1 MTTVINAVPSN
12 VVEVLGSNNSI
23 LAVVVVAVI
32 LGLSMNALGDKAATI
47 KSLLQNLNDI
57 VQVYMDFLI
66 NKVSPIAIF
75 CMLARTFA
83 TYGTEYIRPT
93 LTFMIA
99 TIFIS
104 LALVVTIYP
113 IGIFLLT
120 GLNPFKFAKK
130 IFKVGM
136 FAAATQSSA
145 ATLPLNRKTC
155 MEELGCSKEISSFVL
170 PMGMT
175 INMNG
180 TTAMHM
186 VAITFIATAAGI
198 NITPTQLIT
207 AASPT
212 QKVGGTA
219 SSKLPKVTHA
229 VKMESLLDAFS
240 FDELR
245 DFDRRV
251 REAGVEPEYVVEIKI
266 DGLSCSLEYE
276 NGQLVRAST
285 RGDGVVGEDVTANVR
300 AIRSIPKTLK
310 DAPEFLE
317 VRGEV
322 YMPHEAFQHLC
333 AEQELQGAAPF
344 KNPRNAAAG
353 SLRQKDAR
361 ITGSRGLS
369 IFVFNVQQIRGKTLT
384 KHSESLDYLK
394 SLGLPVS
401 PRYHVV
407 HDIEDAIA
415 EIENIGQNRSKLD
428 FDMDGAVIKVNDFA
442 QRELM
447 GSTNKFPRWAI
458 AFKYPPEVKETT
470 LRSIE
475 VAVGRTGVLT
485 PTACFDP
492 VFLAG
497 TTVARATLHN
507 EDFIRQFGLCIGDTI
522 QVRKAGDIIPEVIG
536 VTHHAE
542 GAEPYTMPTVCP
554 SCGAPVVHLEDEA
567 ALRCVNPECP
577 AQALRNIIHFA
588 SRDAMDIEGLG
599 EAVATQL
606 VEKELVH
613 SAADIYTLTREQL
626 LELDKFKEKS
636 ADNLLQAITAS
647 KQNNLDKLLFGFG
660 IRNIGDK
667 AAALLAEHF
676 GTLQAIRE
684 ATAEQ
689 ISQIDGF
696 GGVMA
701 QSVVEFF
708 AKEGTTDLVHRLAD
722 AGVNMQ
728 WKGEPKGDKLA
739 GKTLVVTG
747 TLETL
752 SRNEAE
758 ALIVKNGGKAS
769 GSVSKKTAYVVAG
782 AAAGSKLTKAQ
793 ALGVPVLT
801 EQEFLAMLQ
810 DAPAEQETT

>member
-1 MTTVINAVPSN
+1 MELEQAKKRVEELRTVI
-12 VVEVLGSNNSI
+12 EKNNR
-23 LAVVVVAVI
+23 LYYDQDAPE
-32 LGLSMNALGDKAATI
+32 LEDFEYDALTRELKELEA
-47 KSLLQNLNDI
+47 Q
-57 VQVYMDFLI
+57 F
-66 NKVSPIAIF
+66 P
-75 CMLARTFA
+75 
-83 TYGTEYIRPT
+83 E
-93 LTFMIA
+93 
-99 TIFIS
+99 
-104 LALVVTIYP
+104 LV
-113 IGIFLLT
+113 
-120 GLNPFKFAKK
+120 
-130 IFKVGM
+130 
-136 FAAATQSSA
+136 
-145 ATLPLNRKTC
+145 
-155 MEELGCSKEISSFVL
+155 
-170 PMGMT
+170 
-175 INMNG
+175 
-180 TTAMHM
+180 
-186 VAITFIATAAGI
+186 
-198 NITPTQLIT
+198 TPT
-207 AASPT
+207 SPT
-212 QKVGGTA
+212 QHVGGTPSGRFA
-219 SSKLPKVTHA
+219 KVTHA

-240 FDELR
+240 FEELR

-276 NGQLVRAST
+276 NGMLVRAST
-285 RGDGVVGEDVTANVR
+285 RGDGVVGEDVTANVK
-300 AIRSIPKTLK
+300 AIKRIPKQLK
-310 DAPEFLE
+310 NAPEFLE

-322 YMPHEAFQHLC
+322 YMPHEAFRHLC

-353 SLRQKDAR
+353 SLRQKDAK

-369 IFVFNVQQIRGKTLT
+369 IFVFNVQQIRGKELAT
-384 KHSESLDYLK
+384 HAESLDYLK

-407 HDIEDAIA
+407 HDIETAIA
-415 EIENIGQNRSKLD
+415 EIEQIGQSRSTLD

-442 QRELM
+442 QRDRM

-507 EDFIRQFGLCIGDTI
+507 EDFIRQLGLCIGDTI

-536 VTHHAE
+536 VTHHEAE
-542 GAEPYTMPTVCP
+542 AQPYQMPEVCP

-577 AQALRNIIHFA
+577 AQSLRNIIHFA
-588 SRDAMDIEGLG
+588 SRDAMDIDGLG
-599 EAVATQL
+599 TAVAAQL
-606 VEKELVH
+606 VEKGLVH
-613 SAADIYTLTREQL
+613 SAADLYDLTLEQL
-626 LELDKFKEKS
+626 LTLEKFKEKS
-636 ADNLLQAITAS
+636 ATNLLQAIENS

-676 GTLQAIRE
+676 GSLEAIRE
-684 ATAEQ
+684 ATEEQ
-689 ISQIDGF
+689 ISEIDGF

-701 QSVVEFF
+701 QSVTEFF
-708 AKEGTTDLVHRLAD
+708 AKDGTTDLIHRLAD
-722 AGVNMQ
+722 AGLNMQ

-782 AAAGSKLTKAQ
+782 TAAGSKLTKAQ
-793 ALGVPVLT
+793 ALGIPVLT
-801 EQEFLAMLQ
+801 EEEFLAMLR
-810 DAPAEQETT
+810 DDEPTPEA

>member
-1 MTTVINAVPSN
+1 MELEQAKKRVG
-12 VVEVLGSNNSI
+12 ELR
-23 LAVVVVAVI
+23 AVI
-32 LGLSMNALGDKAATI
+32 EKNNRLYYDQDAPELEDFEYDALTRELKELEA
-47 KSLLQNLNDI
+47 Q
-57 VQVYMDFLI
+57 Y
-66 NKVSPIAIF
+66 P
-75 CMLARTFA
+75 
-83 TYGTEYIRPT
+83 E
-93 LTFMIA
+93 
-99 TIFIS
+99 
-104 LALVVTIYP
+104 LV
-113 IGIFLLT
+113 
-120 GLNPFKFAKK
+120 
-130 IFKVGM
+130 
-136 FAAATQSSA
+136 
-145 ATLPLNRKTC
+145 
-155 MEELGCSKEISSFVL
+155 
-170 PMGMT
+170 
-175 INMNG
+175 
-180 TTAMHM
+180 
-186 VAITFIATAAGI
+186 
-198 NITPTQLIT
+198 TP
-207 AASPT
+207 ASPT
-212 QKVGGTA
+212 QHVGGTPSGRFA
-219 SSKLPKVTHA
+219 KVTHA

-240 FDELR
+240 YDELR

-251 REAGVEPEYVVEIKI
+251 RDAGIEPEYVVEIKI

-276 NGQLVRAST
+276 NGELVRAST

-300 AIRSIPKTLK
+300 AIKKIPKKLK
-310 DAPEFLE
+310 NAPEFLE

-361 ITGSRGLS
+361 ITGSRDLS
-369 IFVFNVQQIRGKTLT
+369 IFVFNVQQVRGKELT
-384 KHSESLDYLK
+384 THAESLDYLK

-401 PRYHVV
+401 PRYHIVR
-407 HDIEDAIA
+407 DIEDAIK
-415 EIENIGQNRSKLD
+415 EIEQIGQNRSKLD
-428 FDMDGAVIKVNDFA
+428 FDMDGAVIKINDFA
-442 QRELM
+442 QRDRM

-536 VTHHAE
+536 VVHHPE
-542 GAEPYTMPTVCP
+542 NAEPYQMPTACP

-577 AQALRNIIHFA
+577 AQSLRNIIHFA
-588 SRDAMDIEGLG
+588 SRDAMDIDGLG
-599 EAVATQL
+599 TAVATQL
-606 VEKELVH
+606 VEKGLVH
-613 SAADIYTLTREQL
+613 SAADLYDLTLEQL
-626 LELDKFKEKS
+626 LTLEKFKEKS
-636 ADNLLQAITAS
+636 ATNLLHAIENS

-676 GTLQAIRE
+676 GTLEAIRE
-684 ATAEQ
+684 ADIEK
-689 ISQIDGF
+689 ISEIDGF
-696 GGVMA
+696 GGVMG

-708 AKEGTTDLVHRLAD
+708 AKDGTTDLIHRLAD
-722 AGVNMQ
+722 AGVNMT

-739 GKTLVVTG
+739 GMTLVVTG

-782 AAAGSKLTKAQ
+782 TAAGSKLTKAQ

-801 EQEFLAMLQ
+801 EEEFLAMLR
-810 DAPAEQETT
+810 DEPEA

>member
-1 MTTVINAVPSN
+1 MELEQARKR
-12 VVEVLGSNNSI
+12 VEELR
-23 LAVVVVAVI
+23 AVI
-32 LGLSMNALGDKAATI
+32 EKNNRLYYDQDAPELEDFEYDALTRELKELEA
-47 KSLLQNLNDI
+47 Q
-57 VQVYMDFLI
+57 Y
-66 NKVSPIAIF
+66 P
-75 CMLARTFA
+75 
-83 TYGTEYIRPT
+83 E
-93 LTFMIA
+93 
-99 TIFIS
+99 
-104 LALVVTIYP
+104 LV
-113 IGIFLLT
+113 
-120 GLNPFKFAKK
+120 
-130 IFKVGM
+130 
-136 FAAATQSSA
+136 
-145 ATLPLNRKTC
+145 
-155 MEELGCSKEISSFVL
+155 
-170 PMGMT
+170 
-175 INMNG
+175 
-180 TTAMHM
+180 
-186 VAITFIATAAGI
+186 
-198 NITPTQLIT
+198 T

-212 QKVGGTA
+212 QHVGGTP
-219 SSKLPKVTHA
+219 SGRFQKVTHA

-240 FDELR
+240 YDELR

-251 REAGVEPEYVVEIKI
+251 RDAGIEPEYVVEIKI

-276 NGQLVRAST
+276 NGELVRAST

-300 AIRSIPKTLK
+300 AIKKIPKKLK
-310 DAPEFLE
+310 NAPEFLE

-322 YMPHEAFQHLC
+322 YMPHEAFRHLC

-353 SLRQKDAR
+353 SLRQKDAK

-369 IFVFNVQQIRGKTLT
+369 IFVFNVQQVRGKELST
-384 KHSESLDYLK
+384 HAESLDYLK

-401 PRYHVV
+401 PRYHIV
-407 HDIEDAIA
+407 HDIEDAIR
-415 EIENIGQNRSKLD
+415 EIEQIGQNRSKLD

-442 QRELM
+442 QRAQM

-522 QVRKAGDIIPEVIG
+522 PVRKAGDIIPEVIG
-536 VTHHAE
+536 VVHHPEDA
-542 GAEPYTMPTVCP
+542 APYQMPEVCP

-577 AQALRNIIHFA
+577 AQSLRNIIHFA
-588 SRDAMDIEGLG
+588 SRDAMDIDGLG
-599 EAVATQL
+599 TAVATQL
-606 VEKELVH
+606 VDKGLVH
-613 SAADIYTLTREQL
+613 SAADLYDLTLEQL
-626 LELDKFKEKS
+626 LTLEKFKEKS
-636 ADNLLQAITAS
+636 ATNLLHAIENS

-676 GTLQAIRE
+676 GTLEAIRE
-684 ATAEQ
+684 ADIET
-689 ISQIDGF
+689 ISEIDGF
-696 GGVMA
+696 GGVMG

-708 AKEGTTDLVHRLAD
+708 AKDGTTDLVHRLAD
-722 AGVNMQ
+722 VGVNMT

-747 TLETL
+747 TLESL

-801 EQEFLAMLQ
+801 EAEFLAMLR
-810 DAPAEQETT
+810 DEPEA

>member
-1 MTTVINAVPSN
+1 MELEQAKKRVEELRTVI
-12 VVEVLGSNNSI
+12 EKNNR
-23 LAVVVVAVI
+23 LYYDQDAPE
-32 LGLSMNALGDKAATI
+32 LEDFEYDALTRELKELEA
-47 KSLLQNLNDI
+47 Q
-57 VQVYMDFLI
+57 F
-66 NKVSPIAIF
+66 P
-75 CMLARTFA
+75 
-83 TYGTEYIRPT
+83 E
-93 LTFMIA
+93 
-99 TIFIS
+99 
-104 LALVVTIYP
+104 LV
-113 IGIFLLT
+113 
-120 GLNPFKFAKK
+120 
-130 IFKVGM
+130 
-136 FAAATQSSA
+136 
-145 ATLPLNRKTC
+145 
-155 MEELGCSKEISSFVL
+155 
-170 PMGMT
+170 
-175 INMNG
+175 
-180 TTAMHM
+180 
-186 VAITFIATAAGI
+186 
-198 NITPTQLIT
+198 TPT
-207 AASPT
+207 SPT
-212 QKVGGTA
+212 QHVGGTPSGRFA
-219 SSKLPKVTHA
+219 KVTHA

-240 FDELR
+240 FEELR

-276 NGQLVRAST
+276 NGMLVRAST
-285 RGDGVVGEDVTANVR
+285 RGDGVVGEDVTANVK
-300 AIRSIPKTLK
+300 AIKRIPKQLK
-310 DAPEFLE
+310 NAPEFLE

-322 YMPHEAFQHLC
+322 YMPHEAFRHLC

-353 SLRQKDAR
+353 SLRQKDAK

-369 IFVFNVQQIRGKTLT
+369 IFVFNVQQIRGKELT
-384 KHSESLDYLK
+384 THAESLDYLK

-407 HDIEDAIA
+407 HDIETAIA
-415 EIENIGQNRSKLD
+415 EIEQIGQSRSTLD

-442 QRELM
+442 QRDRM

-507 EDFIRQFGLCIGDTI
+507 EDFIRQLGLCIGDTI

-536 VTHHAE
+536 VTRHEAE
-542 GAEPYTMPTVCP
+542 AQPYQMPEVCP

-577 AQALRNIIHFA
+577 AQSLRNIIHFA
-588 SRDAMDIEGLG
+588 SRDAMDIDGLG
-599 EAVATQL
+599 TAVAAQL
-606 VEKELVH
+606 VEKGLVH
-613 SAADIYTLTREQL
+613 SAADLYDLTLE
-626 LELDKFKEKS
+626 KFKEKS
-636 ADNLLQAITAS
+636 ATNLLQAIENS

-676 GTLQAIRE
+676 GSLEAIRE
-684 ATAEQ
+684 ATEEQ
-689 ISQIDGF
+689 ISEIDGF

-701 QSVVEFF
+701 QSVTEFF
-708 AKEGTTDLVHRLAD
+708 AKDGTTDLIHRLAD
-722 AGVNMQ
+722 AGLNMQ

-782 AAAGSKLTKAQ
+782 TAAGSKLTKAQ

-801 EQEFLAMLQ
+801 EEEFLAMLR
-810 DAPAEQETT
+810 DDEPTPEA

>member
-1 MTTVINAVPSN
+1 MIQNQPKHTNENDFKPAENLIYTKRTPLRNAPQCGILIKMDFVPHLQFAVPTRQRKMESGS
-12 VVEVLGSNNSI
+12 VENLELEQAAKRVEELR
-23 LAVVVVAVI
+23 AVI
-32 LGLSMNALGDKAATI
+32 EKNNRLYYDQDAPELEDFEYDALTRELKALEA
-47 KSLLQNLNDI
+47 QFP
-57 VQVYMDFLI
+57 Q
-66 NKVSPIAIF
+66 
-75 CMLARTFA
+75 
-83 TYGTEYIRPT
+83 
-93 LTFMIA
+93 
-99 TIFIS
+99 
-104 LALVVTIYP
+104 LV
-113 IGIFLLT
+113 
-120 GLNPFKFAKK
+120 
-130 IFKVGM
+130 
-136 FAAATQSSA
+136 
-145 ATLPLNRKTC
+145 
-155 MEELGCSKEISSFVL
+155 
-170 PMGMT
+170 
-175 INMNG
+175 
-180 TTAMHM
+180 TAS
-186 VAITFIATAAGI
+186 
-198 NITPTQLIT
+198 
-207 AASPT
+207 SPT

-219 SSKLPKVTHA
+219 SSKLLKVTHA

-276 NGQLVRAST
+276 NGELVRAST

-300 AIRSIPKTLK
+300 AIRSIPKKLK

-322 YMPHEAFQHLC
+322 YMPHEAFQKLC

-353 SLRQKDAR
+353 SLRQKDAK
-361 ITGSRGLS
+361 ITGKRGLS

-407 HDIEDAIA
+407 HDIEAAIA
-415 EIENIGQNRSKLD
+415 EIEQIGQNRAKLD

-442 QRELM
+442 QRDLM

-470 LRSIE
+470 LRGIE

-507 EDFIRQFGLCIGDTI
+507 EDFIRQFGLRIGDTI

-542 GAEPYTMPTVCP
+542 DAEPYEMPKVCP

-577 AQALRNIIHFA
+577 AQSLRNIIHFA
-588 SRDAMDIEGLG
+588 SRDAMDIDGLG
-599 EAVATQL
+599 TAVATQL
-606 VEKELVH
+606 VEKGMVH

-626 LELDKFKEKS
+626 LTLDKFKEKS
-636 ADNLLQAITAS
+636 ADNLLNAIEAS

-689 ISQIDGF
+689 ISEIDGF

-722 AGVNMQ
+722 AGLNMQ

-782 AAAGSKLTKAQ
+782 TAAGSKLTKAQ

-801 EQEFLAMLQ
+801 EQEFLDMIR
-810 DAPAEQETT
+810 DDNT

>member
-1 MTTVINAVPSN
+1 MELEQAQKR
-12 VVEVLGSNNSI
+12 VEELR
-23 LAVVVVAVI
+23 AVI
-32 LGLSMNALGDKAATI
+32 EKNNRLYYDQDAPELEDYQYDALTRELRELEAAFPQ
-47 KSLLQNLNDI
+47 L
-57 VQVYMDFLI
+57 
-66 NKVSPIAIF
+66 VSE
-75 CMLARTFA
+75 T
-83 TYGTEYIRPT
+83 
-93 LTFMIA
+93 
-99 TIFIS
+99 
-104 LALVVTIYP
+104 
-113 IGIFLLT
+113 
-120 GLNPFKFAKK
+120 
-130 IFKVGM
+130 
-136 FAAATQSSA
+136 
-145 ATLPLNRKTC
+145 
-155 MEELGCSKEISSFVL
+155 
-170 PMGMT
+170 
-175 INMNG
+175 
-180 TTAMHM
+180 
-186 VAITFIATAAGI
+186 
-198 NITPTQLIT
+198 
-207 AASPT
+207 SPT
-212 QKVGGTA
+212 QHVGGTA
-219 SSKLPKVTHA
+219 SSRFAKVTHA

-240 FDELR
+240 YEELR

-251 REAGVEPEYVVEIKI
+251 RDAGIQPEYVVEIKI

-276 NGQLVRAST
+276 NGTLVRAST
-285 RGDGVVGEDVTANVR
+285 RGDGLVGEDVTANVM
-300 AIRSIPKTLK
+300 AIRRVPKQLK
-310 DAPEFLE
+310 DAPEYLE

-322 YMPHEAFQHLC
+322 YMPHQAFQKLC

-353 SLRQKDAR
+353 SLRQKDAKV
-361 ITGSRGLS
+361 TAGRGLS
-369 IFVFNVQQIRGKTLT
+369 IFVFNVQQIRGKTLSS
-384 KHSESLDYLK
+384 HAESLDYLK

-407 HDIEDAIA
+407 RDIEDAIQ
-415 EIENIGQNRSKLD
+415 EIEQIGQNRAKLD
-428 FDMDGAVIKVNDFA
+428 FDMDGAVIKVNAFD
-442 QRELM
+442 QRGLL

-497 TTVARATLHN
+497 TTVGRATLHN
-507 EDFIRQFGLCIGDTI
+507 EDFIRQLGLCIGDTI
-522 QVRKAGDIIPEVIG
+522 QVRKAGDIIPEVIA
-536 VTHHAE
+536 VTAHAQD
-542 GAEPYTMPTVCP
+542 AQPYQMPAVCP

-588 SRDAMDIEGLG
+588 SRDAMDIDGLG
-599 EAVATQL
+599 TAVATQL
-606 VEKELVH
+606 VSKGMVH
-613 SAADIYTLTREQL
+613 SAADLYTLTLEQL
-626 LELDKFKEKS
+626 LTLDKFKEKS
-636 ADNLLQAITAS
+636 ATNLLQAIQHS

-676 GTLQAIRE
+676 GSMQAIRK

-689 ISQIDGF
+689 IGEIDGF

-701 QSVVEFF
+701 QSVLEFF
-708 AKEGTTDLVHRLAD
+708 AKEGTADLVHRLAD
-722 AGVNMQ
+722 CGVNMQ

-752 SRNEAE
+752 SRSEAE

-769 GSVSKKTAYVVAG
+769 GSVSKKTSYVVAG

-801 EQEFLAMLQ
+801 EQEFLAML
-810 DAPAEQETT
+810 E

>member
-1 MTTVINAVPSN
+1 MELEQAQKR
-12 VVEVLGSNNSI
+12 VEELR
-23 LAVVVVAVI
+23 AVI
-32 LGLSMNALGDKAATI
+32 EKNNRLYYDQDAPELEDYQYDALTRELRELEAAFPQ
-47 KSLLQNLNDI
+47 L
-57 VQVYMDFLI
+57 
-66 NKVSPIAIF
+66 VSE
-75 CMLARTFA
+75 T
-83 TYGTEYIRPT
+83 
-93 LTFMIA
+93 
-99 TIFIS
+99 
-104 LALVVTIYP
+104 
-113 IGIFLLT
+113 
-120 GLNPFKFAKK
+120 
-130 IFKVGM
+130 
-136 FAAATQSSA
+136 
-145 ATLPLNRKTC
+145 
-155 MEELGCSKEISSFVL
+155 
-170 PMGMT
+170 
-175 INMNG
+175 
-180 TTAMHM
+180 
-186 VAITFIATAAGI
+186 
-198 NITPTQLIT
+198 
-207 AASPT
+207 SPT
-212 QKVGGTA
+212 QHVGGTA
-219 SSKLPKVTHA
+219 SSRFAKVTHA

-240 FDELR
+240 YEELR

-251 REAGVEPEYVVEIKI
+251 RDAGIQPEYAVEIKI

-276 NGQLVRAST
+276 NGTLVRAST
-285 RGDGVVGEDVTANVR
+285 RGDGLVGEDVTANVM
-300 AIRSIPKTLK
+300 AIRRVPKQLK
-310 DAPEFLE
+310 DAPEYLE

-322 YMPHEAFQHLC
+322 YMPHQAFQKLC

-353 SLRQKDAR
+353 SLRQKDAKV
-361 ITGSRGLS
+361 TAGRGLS
-369 IFVFNVQQIRGKTLT
+369 IFVFNVQQIRGKTLSS
-384 KHSESLDYLK
+384 HAESLDYLK

-407 HDIEDAIA
+407 RDIEDAIQ
-415 EIENIGQNRSKLD
+415 EIEQIGQNRAKLD
-428 FDMDGAVIKVNDFA
+428 FDMDGAVIKVNAFD
-442 QRELM
+442 QRRLL

-497 TTVARATLHN
+497 TTVGRATLHN
-507 EDFIRQFGLCIGDTI
+507 EDFIRQLGLCIGDTI
-522 QVRKAGDIIPEVIG
+522 QVRKAGDIIPEVIA
-536 VTHHAE
+536 VTAHAQD
-542 GAEPYTMPTVCP
+542 AQPYQMPAVCP

-588 SRDAMDIEGLG
+588 SRDAMDIDGLG
-599 EAVATQL
+599 TAVATQL
-606 VEKELVH
+606 VSKGMVH
-613 SAADIYTLTREQL
+613 SAADLYTLTLEQL
-626 LELDKFKEKS
+626 LTLDKFKEKS
-636 ADNLLQAITAS
+636 ATNLLQAIQHS

-676 GTLQAIRE
+676 GSMQAIRE

-689 ISQIDGF
+689 IGEIDGF

-701 QSVVEFF
+701 QSVLEFF
-708 AKEGTTDLVHRLAD
+708 AKEGTADLVHRLAD
-722 AGVNMQ
+722 CGVNMQ

-752 SRNEAE
+752 SRSEAE

-769 GSVSKKTAYVVAG
+769 GSVSKKTSYVVAG

-801 EQEFLAMLQ
+801 EQEFLAML
-810 DAPAEQETT
+810 E